1 MIFVRRGGELVAQPV
16 GLVADDGERI
26 YIARGLAPGAVV
38 AVDGVS
44 ALKSLWLAAAEEGGA
59 P

>member
-1 MIFVRRGGELVAQPV
+1 VFVRRGSELVAQPV

-26 YIARGLAPGAVV
+26 YIARGLVEGAVV
-38 AVDGVS
+38 AVDGIS
-44 ALKSLWLAAAEEGGA
+44 ALKSLWLSTADEGGG

>member
-1 MIFVRRGGELVAQPV
+1 VAQRV
-16 GLVADDGERI
+16 GLVADDGERV

-38 AVDGVS
+38 AVDGIS
-44 ALKSLWLAAAEEGGA
+44 ALKSLWLSAADEGGA